1 MAILPPVISPVPG
14 PSQGGSVTG
23 PSPPPSSPESP
34 LFHSYDLPMYSSS
47 SHSLYPPI
55 LSTHSSS
62 TLSLPTYASS
72 PHSSPIPSPAPGP
85 STDMATSVETDA
97 ASHGLKPGDAVNV
110 LTRGR
115 PWLAAIVE
123 QIDGDHITYFHPALK
138 VKRSYVVS
146 LSFARPYQPQCVDG
160 KIKLLNEIRGKTK
173 NRNFK
178 KLVSF
183 YEKGLN
189 EFLKR

>member
-1 MAILPPVISPVPG
+1 MTSPVPG
-14 PSQGGSVTG
+14 PSQGGEVTG

-34 LFHSYDLPMYSSS
+34 LFLPVFHSYDLPMYSSS
-47 SHSLYPPI
+47 SHSLYPPV

-62 TLSLPTYASS
+62 TLSLSPNPSS

-85 STDMATSVETDA
+85 STDMTTSVETDA

-110 LTRGR
+110 LTKGR

-138 VKRSYVVS
+138 VKRSYVIS

-160 KIKLLNEIRGKTK
+160 KIKLLNEIKDKTK

-178 KLVSF
+178 QLVKF

-189 EFLKR
+189 EFLKS